1 MPMIKKLC
9 FFGVVKEYQSFS
21 FGLGIGN
28 GMKFHSFCNLINLL
42 EWTKK
47 HWLVWTFSTILQAK
61 ALRWL
66 CKMDGYPLSSAHP
79 SIEQWALLM
88 YEGIFIPLHKSFR
101 STKALLLYIYY
112 VYVYIQVY
120 RPVYS
125 LVSIDTRLMY
135 VYYVYIHMYMLKH
148 IHIYM
153 FKS

>member
-1 MPMIKKLC
+1 MVNNGPNGTGI
-9 FFGVVKEYQSFS
+9 GVVFNASAIVILVFRWWIIS
-21 FGLGIGN
+21 NLMFN
-28 GMKFHSFCNLINLL
+28 GMNLAMVN
-42 EWTKK
+42 
-47 HWLVWTFSTILQAK
+47 H
-61 ALRWL
+61 L